1 MLIKFIL
8 AQIVVKILLV
18 LVKTKR
24 LKRIAGKS
32 AKKIVLLAIQNK
44 IMNNIVAIVGRP
56 NVGKSTFFNRL
67 IQRREAIVDSVSG
80 VTRDRNYGKSEWN
93 GKEFSVIDTGGYV
106 KGSDD
111 VFEGEIRRQVELDID
126 EADAIV
132 FVVDVE
138 EGITP
143 MDDEVAK
150 LLRKVKKPVI
160 LVVNKVDNAM
170 REKDAVEFYN
180 LGLGDYF
187 TISGMSGSGTGELLD
202 KLVEVLPEMPEV
214 TEEVEALPR
223 FCVVGRPNAGKSSF
237 INALIGEDRFV
248 VTDIAGTTRDA
259 IDTKYNRFGFEFNLV
274 DTAGI
279 RRKAKVKED
288 LEFYSVMRSVRAIE
302 HSDVCLLVIDATRGF
317 EGQDQSIFWLAEKNR
332 KGIVILVNK
341 WDLVEKDTMSTRD
354 YERKIREEIA
364 PFTDVPILFVSA
376 LTKQRLLKALETAVE
391 VFENRKQRISTSK
404 FNELM
409 LPIIEATPPP
419 ALKGKYIKIKY
430 CMQLP
435 TPTPQFVFFAN
446 LPQYVKDP
454 YKRFIENKL
463 REHYNFSGVPIDIY
477 FRQK

>member
-1 MLIKFIL
+1 
-8 AQIVVKILLV
+8 
-18 LVKTKR
+18 
-24 LKRIAGKS
+24 
-32 AKKIVLLAIQNK
+32 
-44 IMNNIVAIVGRP
+44 MNNIVAIVGRP

-67 IQRREAIVDSVSG
+67 IKRREAIVDSVSG

-93 GKEFSVIDTGGYV
+93 GREFSVIDTGGYI

-111 VFEGEIRRQVELDID
+111 IFEGEIRRQVELAID
-126 EADAIV
+126 EADAII

-143 MDDEVAK
+143 MDAEVAK
-150 LLRKVKKPVI
+150 LLRKVTKPI
-160 LVVNKVDNAM
+160 LLAVNKVDNAM

-180 LGLGDYF
+180 LGLGEYY
-187 TISGMSGSGTGELLD
+187 TIASISGSGTGELLD
-202 KLVEVLPEMPEV
+202 ELVKVLPELPEV
-214 TEEVEALPR
+214 SEDEAALPR

-302 HSDVCLLVIDATRGF
+302 HSDVIILLIDATRGF

-332 KGIVILVNK
+332 KGVVILVNK

-354 YERKIREEIA
+354 YEAKIREELK

-376 LTKQRLLKALETAVE
+376 LTKQRLLKALETTVQ
-391 VFENRKQRISTSK
+391 VFENRKQRIQTSK
-404 FNELM
+404 FNDFM
-409 LPIIEATPPP
+409 LKLIEAFPPP
-419 ALKGKYIKIKY
+419 ALKGKYVKIKY

-446 LPQYVKDP
+446 LPQYVQEA
-454 YKRFIENKL
+454 YKRFLENKI
-463 REHYNFSGVPIDIY
+463 RENWDFSGVPIDIY
-477 FRQK
+477 IREK

>member
-1 MLIKFIL
+1 
-8 AQIVVKILLV
+8 
-18 LVKTKR
+18 
-24 LKRIAGKS
+24 
-32 AKKIVLLAIQNK
+32 
-44 IMNNIVAIVGRP
+44 MNNIVAIVGRP

-67 IQRREAIVDSVSG
+67 VQRREAIVDSVSG

-93 GKEFSVIDTGGYV
+93 GKEFSVIDTGGYI

-111 VFEGEIRRQVELDID
+111 IFEGEIRRQVELAID
-126 EADAIV
+126 EADAII

-138 EGITP
+138 EGVTP

-150 LLRKVKKPVI
+150 LLRKVKKPVL
-160 LVVNKVDNAM
+160 LVINKVDNAM

-180 LGLGDYF
+180 LGLGEYF

-202 KLVEVLPEMPEV
+202 KLVEVLPDMPEA
-214 TEEVEALPR
+214 TEEVDPLPR

-248 VTDIAGTTRDA
+248 VTDIPGTTRDA
-259 IDTKYNRFGFEFNLV
+259 IDTTYNRFGFEFNLV

-332 KGIVILVNK
+332 KGVVILVNK
-341 WDLVEKDTMSTRD
+341 WDLVEKDTMTTRD
-354 YERKIREEIA
+354 YERKIREQLQ
-364 PFTDVPILFVSA
+364 PFTDVPILFISV

-391 VFENRKQRISTSK
+391 IFENRKQRISTSK
-404 FNELM
+404 FNDVM

-419 ALKGKYIKIKY
+419 ALKGKYVKIKY

-463 REHYNFSGVPIDIY
+463 REQYNFNGVPIDIY

>member
-1 MLIKFIL
+1 
-8 AQIVVKILLV
+8 
-18 LVKTKR
+18 
-24 LKRIAGKS
+24 
-32 AKKIVLLAIQNK
+32 
-44 IMNNIVAIVGRP
+44 MNNIVAIVGRP

-93 GKEFSVIDTGGYV
+93 GKEFSVIDTGGYI

-111 VFEGEIRRQVELDID
+111 IFEAEIRRQVELAID
-126 EADAIV
+126 EADAII

-143 MDDEVAK
+143 MDAEVAK
-150 LLRKVKKPVI
+150 LLRKVTKPI
-160 LVVNKVDNAM
+160 LLAVNKVDNAM
-170 REKDAVEFYN
+170 REKDAIEFYN
-180 LGLGDYF
+180 LGLGEYF
-187 TISGMSGSGTGELLD
+187 TIASISGSGTGDLLD
-202 KLVEVLPEMPEV
+202 KLVEVLPDLQET
-214 TEEVEALPR
+214 TEEEVLPR

-237 INALIGEDRFV
+237 INALIGEDRYI

-259 IDTKYNRFGFEFNLV
+259 IDTRYNRFGFEFNLV

-302 HSDVCLLVIDATRGF
+302 HSDVCILLIDATRGF

-332 KGIVILVNK
+332 KGVIILVNK

-354 YERKIREEIA
+354 YEAKIREELQ
-364 PFTDVPILFVSA
+364 PFTDVPIIFTSA
-376 LTKQRLLKALETAVE
+376 LTKQRLLKALEETVK
-391 VFENRKQRISTSK
+391 VFENRKQRIATSK
-404 FNELM
+404 FNDFM
-409 LPIIEATPPP
+409 LKLIEAYPPP
-419 ALKGKYIKIKY
+419 ALKGKYVKIKY

-446 LPQYVKDP
+446 LPQYVKEP
-454 YKRFIENKL
+454 YKRFLENKI
-463 REHYNFSGVPIDIY
+463 REHWDFSGVPIDIY
-477 FRQK
+477 IREK